1 MSDRS
6 TTSPDR
12 NRIVERRPASVFV
25 ALLLIA
31 AFTLSACQPEHPS
44 AGRGTPVRRVLIV
57 GDSMTYGLFGT
68 TPRLHEQIVPLLA
81 DRGIETRIVGYPGST
96 ILQPWEGQARFS
108 DLTRMHVAA
117 FDPDVVIVQSILFPG
132 ADDPARQQAYISE
145 ARELF
150 AAAGARGAHVYVV
163 GHNAPVPAKER
174 NERDIAQYIQ
184 GVVAGPGVSR
194 IPADWW
200 LERCKDPFVSD
211 GWHLSASGQ
220 QCQALAFAVA
230 IDQLRA
236 QNG

>member
-1 MSDRS
+1 MEVRRTQRS
-6 TTSPDR
+6 L
-12 NRIVERRPASVFV
+12 ILVVLVLVAASVL
-25 ALLLIA
+25 A
-31 AFTLSACQPEHPS
+31 ACQPAAPS
-44 AGRGTPVRRVLIV
+44 AGRATPVRRVLVV
-57 GDSMTYGLFGT
+57 GDSMTFGVFGT
-68 TPRLHEQIVPLLA
+68 TPRLHERLIPLLA
-81 DRGIETRIVGYPGST
+81 DRGVETRIVGYPGST
-96 ILQPWEGQARFS
+96 ILQPWEGQPRFA

-132 ADDPARQQAYISE
+132 AEDPVRQQAYVAE

-163 GHNAPVPAKER
+163 GHNPPAPAKER
-174 NERDIAQYIQ
+174 HERDIAQYIQ

-194 IPADWW
+194 IPTDWW

-220 QCQALAFAVA
+220 QCQALAITVAV
-230 IDQLRA
+230 DQLRA

>member
-1 MSDRS
+1 MA
-6 TTSPDR
+6 
-12 NRIVERRPASVFV
+12 VV
-25 ALLLIA
+25 ALVLA
-31 AFTLSACQPEHPS
+31 AVLAMTACQPERPS
-44 AGRGTPVRRVLIV
+44 VGRATPVRRVLVV
-57 GDSMTYGLFGT
+57 GDSMTFGLFGT
-68 TPRLHEQIVPLLA
+68 TPRLHERLTPLLA
-81 DRGIETRIVGYPGST
+81 DRGIETRIVGYSGST
-96 ILQPWEGQARFS
+96 ILRPWDGQPRFA

-132 ADDPARQQAYISE
+132 GDDPARQQAYVAE

-150 AAAGARGAHVYVV
+150 AASGARGAHVYVV
-163 GHNAPVPAKER
+163 GHNAPVPSKER
-174 NERDIAQYIQ
+174 NERDIAHYIQ

-211 GWHLSASGQ
+211 GWHLSGSGQ
-220 QCQALAFAVA
+220 ECQALAITVA